1 MRHLFPRE
9 NCGSVSRSAG
19 SRSPRL
25 HPPKETREHS
35 VKGFMPSGTGDR
47 PLDGSSLC
55 YSVNEVHSWEEE
67 CSSRPALSPRPGPS
81 VSFSR
86 GVRRDL
92 QGFRSPPH
100 GLVLYSGKCQV
111 AFLHVSSS
119 GPHGLEA
126 GCLSSSLGRSPR
138 LRLSPVYPTSLSIVL
153 CQTFG
158 VVLLGSDRPFVASK
172 RVIR

>member
-1 MRHLFPRE
+1 MWHLFPRE

-19 SRSPRL
+19 SRSLRL
-25 HPPKETREHS
+25 HPPKETREDS

-55 YSVNEVHSWEEE
+55 YSFNEVHSWEEE
-67 CSSRPALSPRPGPS
+67 CSNRPGPS

-92 QGFRSPPH
+92 RGFRSLPY
-100 GLVLYSGKCQV
+100 GLALYSGKCQV

-119 GPHGLEA
+119 GSHGLEA
-126 GCLSSSLGRSPR
+126 GCLSASLGRSPR

-153 CQTFG
+153 RQIFE
-158 VVLLGSDRPFVASK
+158 VALLGSDRPFVASK
-172 RVIR
+172 GVIR